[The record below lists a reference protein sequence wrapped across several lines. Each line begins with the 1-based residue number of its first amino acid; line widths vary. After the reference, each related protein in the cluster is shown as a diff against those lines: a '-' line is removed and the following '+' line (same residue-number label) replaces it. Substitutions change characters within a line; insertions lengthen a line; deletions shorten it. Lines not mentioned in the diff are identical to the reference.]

1 MIYGVNWVQWA
12 KLDDSEIVFP
22 TITFYYKMVDQS
34 ITILRIVK
42 FVQSPCESLL
52 IPRFNTNYPPV
63 MVVNSIRKPKFDSLR
78 GLVSSNS

>member
-1 MIYGVNWVQWA
+1 
-12 KLDDSEIVFP
+12 
-22 TITFYYKMVDQS
+22 MVDQS

-63 MVVNSIRKPKFDSLR
+63 MVVNSIRETKIRFSEGISKFQFL
-78 GLVSSNS
+78 SSPAIQEGYEEFE